1 MGRTFVETLMGAVV
15 LAVAGIFLAFALSQ
29 SDLGL
34 VKGYTLSASFANIG
48 GLTSGSDVRINGIK
62 VGTVIAQ
69 SIDQTSFNA
78 QIKMSISPAVQLP
91 KDTVAS
97 IASDG
102 MLGSNFLK
110 LEPGRSPDKIPA
122 GGAIETTKN
131 FQSIEDQVSSII
143 FLATDSGNKPGAGN
157 QK

>member
-1 MGRTFVETLMGAVV
+1 MGAVV

-29 SDLGL
+29 SDLGV
-34 VKGYTLSASFANIG
+34 VKGYMLSASFANIG

-91 KDTVAS
+91 KDTVA
-97 IASDG
+97 
-102 MLGSNFLK
+102 
-110 LEPGRSPDKIPA
+110 
-122 GGAIETTKN
+122 AIGLTV
-131 FQSIEDQVSSII
+131 IV
-143 FLATDSGNKPGAGN
+143 LATRVGVARASAMTQRMKASAPPPAPR
-157 QK
+157 